1 MIQARI
7 VTGFVSA
14 VDFPVE
20 AFYHKSIRF
29 ACFEKTPYL
38 TAELFR
44 LLLSLTLLHLRPA
57 AFLMLYYVHKQRS
70 LIHFLNT
77 LFIPSRV
84 WRKYGSMEEIL
95 WKSAEKIP
103 V

>member
-44 LLLSLTLLHLRPA
+44 LLLSLTL
-57 AFLMLYYVHKQRS
+57 
-70 LIHFLNT
+70 IHFLNT